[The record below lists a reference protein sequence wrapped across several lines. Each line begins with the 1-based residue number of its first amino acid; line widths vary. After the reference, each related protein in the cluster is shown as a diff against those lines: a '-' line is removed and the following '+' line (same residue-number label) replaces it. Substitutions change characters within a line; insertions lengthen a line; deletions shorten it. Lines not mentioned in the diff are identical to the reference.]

1 MEEGKIN
8 EGHAR
13 AILLLPNPEKRRA
26 LLGIILSKNISGRE
40 AEEIAKSYLSPEM
53 LSQKTRGNRMSASM
67 DTSDLQLKELL
78 ENIFKTRVDFKK
90 KGEQGEIAI
99 KFYSKDELESILK
112 TLLRNSEGVSPQPL
126 YDGPV
131 PAAPEPNSDLPEFGT
146 V

>member
-1 MEEGKIN
+1 
-8 EGHAR
+8 
-13 AILLLPNPEKRRA
+13 
-26 LLGIILSKNISGRE
+26 
-40 AEEIAKSYLSPEM
+40 
-53 LSQKTRGNRMSASM
+53 M

-112 TLLRNSEGVSPQPL
+112 TLLRNSEQNSAQSLNNSPTTTT
-126 YDGPV
+126 
-131 PAAPEPNSDLPEFGT
+131 EPHNDLPEFGT